1 MRGRKKNEIKTNS
14 YLTFFFNKNGIKLPS
29 KESNKC
35 QFYFYFVCF
44 YEQYC
49 CTDKTHTLCQDT
61 QGPPKKKR
69 GSSGLV
75 EERGGRGGGGVKV
88 TFF

>member
-61 QGPPKKKR
+61 QGPPKRKEVHRVWWRR
-69 GSSGLV
+69 G
-75 EERGGRGGGGVKV
+75 EGGEGGGLK
-88 TFF
+88 